1 MTFQTGAP
9 HGAALVPSDP
19 GWTLVFVRE
28 LRHRPDR
35 VWRALTDPAE
45 IDRWAPYAAAR
56 PLTST
61 GETTLTM
68 IDGDERMD
76 LPATV
81 RIAEAP
87 RLLEVTWGDDV
98 LRWELEP
105 SDTGTMLTLRHSH
118 PAAEAG
124 MPAMV
129 AAGWHLCAVVLE
141 RLLDGRPVGVI
152 RGRAAMAHGWEELRE
167 GYAKEFG

>member
-1 MTFQTGAP
+1 M
-9 HGAALVPSDP
+9 SDDVYAE
-19 GWTLVFVRE
+19 GLTLVFVRE
-28 LRHRPDR
+28 LRHPPEAVWSALVRPELLR
-35 VWRALTDPAE
+35 
-45 IDRWAPYAAAR
+45 RWAPYTADRDLGA
-56 PLTST
+56 T
-61 GETTLTM
+61 GLATLTPV
-68 IDGDERMD
+68 DDD
-76 LPATV
+76 ASPALTV
-81 RIAEAP
+81 TVVAAQP
-87 RLLEVTWGDDV
+87 YTLLEHTWGDDV

-118 PAAEAG
+118 PGAEAG